1 MNSMT
6 PSPAAEEAPKEA
18 TLSLRVSF
26 MGIVTSFTGTKEL
39 TLDLPEG
46 ATLRQLLDDL
56 EQRYG
61 PEFGQRVYRNARPP
75 RALQMCT
82 RIFIN
87 EIIVGDE
94 ALDEAIP
101 LPQDGGPQ
109 PEVLVYIL
117 PAATGG

>member
-1 MNSMT
+1 VD
-6 PSPAAEEAPKEA
+6 
-18 TLSLRVSF
+18 LRVSF
-26 MGIVTSFTGTKEL
+26 MGMITSFTGVKEL
-39 TLDLPEG
+39 ALELPET
-46 ATLRQLLDDL
+46 ATLRELLDDL

-61 PEFGQRVYRNARPP
+61 PEFGKRVYRNARPP
-75 RALQMCT
+75 RPLQMCT

-101 LPQDGGPQ
+101 LPEDGGPH

>member
-1 MNSMT
+1 
-6 PSPAAEEAPKEA
+6 
-18 TLSLRVSF
+18 
-26 MGIVTSFTGTKEL
+26 
-39 TLDLPEG
+39 
-46 ATLRQLLDDL
+46 
-56 EQRYG
+56 
-61 PEFGQRVYRNARPP
+61 
-75 RALQMCT
+75 MCT

-101 LPQDGGPQ
+101 LPEDGGPH